1 MRFNS
6 AVCSIALALAI
17 SLQFFVAQSRAGQV
31 VTDDLRQRVLQS
43 IHNEGSQP
51 FHPAANTLAVLYF
64 HNKTARPDLD
74 PLEKGMAVMLIT
86 DLAKVK
92 EIRVIER
99 AQIQALVEEL
109 QLGTSGL
116 VAPDT
121 APRVGQ
127 LLGARFVISGD
138 LGDMPPEQITIAA
151 HLLEMPEISL
161 LGTPTRSG
169 YLDDLLRMEK
179 GLVFEIIRLLE
190 IELTPEQ
197 TEELRKPITLD
208 LKALMLFFQGI
219 QSSDR
224 GAYEEAAAYYRDAL
238 QRDPGLGPAHAA
250 VLELERLRLI
260 VPHPGSDAL
269 LRTLHKRVSVNTG
282 PVQGPITRREF
293 SEPVSIQG
301 PGAAANVEIQWR

>member
-1 MRFNS
+1 MRLNS
-6 AVCSIALALAI
+6 AVCSIALVLAL
-17 SLQFFVAQSRAGQV
+17 SLQFFVEPSRAGQV

-43 IHNEGSQP
+43 IHNEGSRP
-51 FHPAANTLAVLYF
+51 FQPAANTLAVLYF
-64 HNKTARPDLD
+64 HNKTARSDLD

-121 APRVGQ
+121 APRMGQ
-127 LLGARFVISGD
+127 LLGARFVVSGD
-138 LGDMPPEQITIAA
+138 LGDMPPGQITIAA

-169 YLDDLLRMEK
+169 YMDDLLRMEK
-179 GLVFEIIRLLE
+179 ELVFEIIRLLQ
-190 IELTPEQ
+190 IELTPGQ
-197 TEELRKPITLD
+197 IEELRKPITLD

-238 QRDPGLGPAHAA
+238 QRDPGLGPARAA

-260 VPHPGSDAL
+260 APLPGNDAL

-301 PGAAANVEIQWR
+301 PGATADVEIQWR